1 MERGCRDGRRRRMRR
16 GGRPSRRL
24 STRMP
29 ISACCAAA
37 AAAVVEHTSSTM
49 RDTLSCERR
58 RVPTTRTTTGAVDCC
73 YCNNEGRWNAGGGD
87 ASLLPTIIS
96 MPAGIRMYPDNLSE
110 PRTDQQV
117 RLQPLH
123 SLRGAGGTCA
133 NYPDFSRISVSCFIY
148 WVTAFR
154 PILTA
159 YQNFLPFFYFIAEM
173 AKNRVLVSLD
183 ACSLPNQILTCS
195 ISFIIPINSCST

>member
-1 MERGCRDGRRRRMRR
+1 
-16 GGRPSRRL
+16 
-24 STRMP
+24 MP

-133 NYPDFSRISVSCFIY
+133 NYPDFFE
-148 WVTAFR
+148 
-154 PILTA
+154 
-159 YQNFLPFFYFIAEM
+159 N
-173 AKNRVLVSLD
+173 
-183 ACSLPNQILTCS
+183 
-195 ISFIIPINSCST
+195 ISFMFYLLGDCIYSSKQFFPHLGQSKCCLNPV